1 MKNLNFI
8 ENLMIIHHFT
18 KNVFKYSSI
27 KELDSNL
34 NETHAKILL
43 FVHKHEH
50 KQMSKINKFIGIQ
63 KGAFTT
69 SVDILIDNGYV
80 VKVKSKKDKRFTNLE
95 LTQKGEQIAVELEEN
110 LYKSINNMFDDMENE
125 ERKEINEAL
134 NTLSKFCIKN
144 RRKWQ
149 IGGQDGR

>member
-18 KNVFKYSSI
+18 KGVFKYSSI

-43 FVHKHEH
+43 FVYKHEK
-50 KQMSKINKFIGIQ
+50 KQMSKINQYIGIQ

-69 SVDILIDNGYV
+69 SVDILMDNGYIL
-80 VKVKSKKDKRFTNLE
+80 KVRDEKDRRSTNLQ
-95 LTQKGEQIAVELEEN
+95 LTQKGLDMAIKLEEN
-110 LYKSINNMFDDMENE
+110 LYKSIDDMFDGVDAKE
-125 ERKEINEAL
+125 EEEINNAL
-134 NTLSKFCIKN
+134 KLISKFCIKN
-144 RRKWQ
+144 RNNN
-149 IGGQDGR
+149 